1 MSARAARRASAPDDS
16 VGRGWTIG
24 LALAAALAA
33 LVAHWPAT
41 ANQFTNWDDTAY
53 VSNNAD
59 LRDAGGLG
67 RIWTTWRSPQYYPL
81 TFSSYWIE
89 YQLWRDAPRGYHV
102 TNVLLHALNAGLIVV
117 LLRAYGL
124 ARGIAFAVAL
134 LFAVAPVQV
143 MSVAWVAERKNTLST
158 VFGLLTLL
166 AFARYFG
173 AVRHGATTGRAGW
186 YAAGFALFVLT
197 LLAKAAWV
205 VLPGVIWVAAVL
217 IQRIRPGR
225 ALAALLPLLAPALLS
240 ALVTAAVEKQYDDTG
255 IPPLAQRLLIA
266 PGAALLYVTHAVAPW
281 NLTPFYP
288 KWDAD
293 PGHAAAWLPLALVIV
308 LLAVWLAAA
317 RRLTPWQ
324 NWGLAA
330 FALFLLPVI
339 GFVPFGNIEI
349 SWVSD
354 HFAYYAVIGLY
365 TALVIAAAML
375 LGVRLTPA
383 QPATARGRI
392 GGAIGAAALAG
403 VALCFTAVTWAQIPI
418 WRDELALWEH
428 AVQRRPGEYHGYTG
442 RGYAWLARGDK
453 ARAIGD
459 LQRALEL
466 RPDLPVFRLK
476 LLELL
481 MERGRLD
488 EAAAVA
494 QRGAA
499 LEPRNA
505 DWPTQL
511 ARVHEARRDAAA
523 AIAALQQALTIEPSL
538 AWQRARLA
546 ALLLDTEQ
554 WEAALAAAEQAVK
567 ADPNLPEAQLVW
579 GKVSEARGEAETA
592 IAAYERVLELRP
604 EADEA
609 ALRIGAIY
617 LGMQKVV
624 DADRVNSAAL
634 NRNARSPA
642 LLRQRG
648 ALRELQGRLEESEAA
663 YRQALDLDPL
673 DSDACYG
680 LGAVLARQGKHREA
694 LPYYEHAVKL
704 NPNRAPYWN
713 NWGSSLLEL
722 GLNEDAID
730 KFRGAIGV
738 NEDDFYAWN
747 NLGSALLRVG
757 KTEEG
762 LEALRRAILIEP
774 GYVRAYQR
782 LGYALIDQKKYA
794 EAAAQFESGFLTAG
808 MPAGLPLVH
817 ALARLYAICPDE
829 SVRNPEKALTMARKL
844 CEATRNEQP
853 EILDTLGMALAANG
867 QYEEALQAADE
878 AVRLFQHFERQGEI
892 QAVEARRALY
902 REGKPYVA
910 EKL

>member
-1 MSARAARRASAPDDS
+1 MQERARKRSGPPRDAGG
-16 VGRGWTIG
+16 GRPAIR

-33 LVAHWPAT
+33 IVAHWPAT

-59 LRDAGGLG
+59 LRDVRGLG

-81 TFSSYWIE
+81 TFTSYWIE

-102 TNVLLHALNAGLIVV
+102 TNVLLHALNAALVVV

-124 ARGIAFAVAL
+124 ARGVAFAVAL

-166 AFARYFG
+166 AFARYFH
-173 AVRHGATTGRAGW
+173 AMRHGETAGRTGW
-186 YAAGFALFVLT
+186 YTAGFVLFVLA

-205 VLPGVIWVAAVL
+205 VLPGVIWLAAVL
-217 IQRIRPGR
+217 IQRIRAGR
-225 ALAALLPLLAPALLS
+225 ALAAVLPLLVPAMLS
-240 ALVTAAVEKQYDDTG
+240 ALVTAAVEQQYQDPG
-255 IPPLAQRLLIA
+255 IPPLGQRLLIA
-266 PGAALLYVTHAVAPW
+266 PGAALMYVAHALAPYH
-281 NLTPFYP
+281 LAPFYP

-293 PGHAAAWLPLALVIV
+293 PRHGAAWLPVVLALV
-308 LLAVWLAAA
+308 LAAVWLAAA

-330 FALFLLPVI
+330 FVLFLLPVI
-339 GFVPFGNIEI
+339 GFVPFGNMEI

-354 HFAYYAVIGLY
+354 HFVYYAVIGLY
-365 TALVIAAAML
+365 TAVVIAAAL
-375 LGVRLTPA
+375 LLRVRVTLA
-383 QPATARGRI
+383 QPVLARSRA
-392 GGAIGAAALAG
+392 GGAVGAAALAA
-403 VALCFTAVTWAQIPI
+403 VAIGFTAVTWAQIPV
-418 WRDELALWEH
+418 WRDDLTLWEH
-428 AVQRRPGEYHGYTG
+428 AVKRRPGEYHGYTG
-442 RGYAWLARGDK
+442 RGYAWLARGEK
-453 ARAIGD
+453 PRAISD

-466 RPDLPVFRLK
+466 KPDLPAFRLK

-481 MERGRLD
+481 IETGRLD
-488 EAAAVA
+488 EAATVA
-494 QRGAA
+494 QRGAE

-511 ARVHEARRDAAA
+511 ARVHEARRDRAA
-523 AIAALQQALTIEPSL
+523 AIAALQQALAIRPGL

-546 ALLLDTEQ
+546 ALLLEAEQ

-567 ADPNLPEAQLVW
+567 DDPNLPEAQLAW
-579 GKVSEARGEAETA
+579 GKVNEARGEADAA

-604 EADEA
+604 ETDEA
-609 ALRIGAIY
+609 ALRIGSIY
-617 LGMQKVV
+617 LGMQRLVE
-624 DADRVNSAAL
+624 ADRVNSAAL
-634 NRNARSPA
+634 NRNPRSGP

-648 ALRELQGRLEESEAA
+648 ALRELQSRLEESEAA

-680 LGAVLARQGKHREA
+680 LGAVLARQGRHREA

-722 GLNEDAID
+722 GLNDDAID
-730 KFRGAIGV
+730 KFRAAIAV
-738 NEDDFYAWN
+738 DEDDFFAWN
-747 NLGSALLRVG
+747 NLGSALLRAG
-757 KTEEG
+757 NAEEG
-762 LEALRRAILIEP
+762 IEALRRAILIEP

-782 LGYALIDQKKYA
+782 LAYALIDQKKYA
-794 EAAAQFESGFLTAG
+794 EAAAQLESGFLTTG

-817 ALARLYAICPDE
+817 ALARLYAVCPDE
-829 SVRNPEKALTMARKL
+829 SVRNPEKALAMARNL

-853 EILDTLGMALAANG
+853 EILDTLGMTLAANG
-867 QYEEALQAADE
+867 RFDEALRAADE
-878 AVRLFQHFERQGEI
+878 AIRLFQQTERHGEI
-892 QAVEARRALY
+892 EAVEARKVLY
-902 REGKPYVA
+902 REGQPYVA